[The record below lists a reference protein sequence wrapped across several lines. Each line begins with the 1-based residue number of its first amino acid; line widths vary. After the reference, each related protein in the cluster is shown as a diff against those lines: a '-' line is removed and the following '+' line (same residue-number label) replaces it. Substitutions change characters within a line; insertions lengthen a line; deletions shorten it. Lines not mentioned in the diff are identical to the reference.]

1 MKNKNLWLL
10 PIDKAS
16 RLVIYEN
23 NDFILLNRYEPNWIE
38 TNFNRTNQHI
48 YITSD
53 EEIKEGEWVLNISNN
68 KIFKQDNSK
77 YDGYTL
83 SFYKKII
90 LTTDLDLIKDGVQSI
105 PDEFLEWFVNNPSC
119 EKVETKLIEQRSH
132 LTLNDWIDE
141 DENGKFPVSIA
152 GAFCYRKINKIIIQ
166 KEEPKQKC
174 QHCKQTISKYGCACG
189 KQKEEPINH
198 PNILSNSLTNKVNKQ
213 EKSMKDTAEEL
224 AEIAIILTN
233 NSANYQET
241 LEEVAEKQCEV
252 EGWGLYEGLSE
263 QCAIKNSFKAG
274 AIWQQ
279 EQDKKMYSEED
290 MKQAFHVGRLYLGR
304 EGDTNFEQ
312 FIEEFKNK

>member
-1 MKNKNLWLL
+1 
-10 PIDKAS
+10 
-16 RLVIYEN
+16 
-23 NDFILLNRYEPNWIE
+23 
-38 TNFNRTNQHI
+38 
-48 YITSD
+48 
-53 EEIKEGEWVLNISNN
+53 VLFRSG
-68 KIFKQDNSK
+68 K
-77 YDGYTL
+77 DGYG
-83 SFYKKII
+83 YY
-90 LTTDLDLIKDGVQSI
+90 
-105 PDEFLEWFVNNPSC
+105 
-119 EKVETKLIEQRSH
+119 
-132 LTLNDWIDE
+132 
-141 DENGKFPVSIA
+141 GK
-152 GAFCYRKINKIIIQ
+152 YKIII
-166 KEEPKQKC
+166 P
-174 QHCKQTISKYGCACG
+174 SK
-189 KQKEEPINH
+189 EPINH

>member
-23 NDFILLNRYEPNWIE
+23 NDFILLNRYEPSWIE

-53 EEIKEGEWVLNISNN
+53 EEIKEKDWVLNISNN

-90 LTTDLDLIKDGVQSI
+90 LTTDQDLIKDGIQAI
-105 PDEFLEWFVNNPSC
+105 DDEFLEWFVKNPSC
-119 EKVETKLIEQRSH
+119 ELVDIGTSL
-132 LTLNDWIDE
+132 LD
-141 DENGKFPVSIA
+141 GKD
-152 GAFCYRKINKIIIQ
+152 GYGYYGKYKIII
-166 KEEPKQKC
+166 P
-174 QHCKQTISKYGCACG
+174 SK
-189 KQKEEPINH
+189 EPINH

>member
-10 PIDKAS
+10 PTDKAS

-23 NDFILLNRYEPNWIE
+23 NDFILLNRYEPSWIE

-53 EEIKEGEWVLNISNN
+53 KEIKGNVWVINIVDGSIY
-68 KIFKQDNSK
+68 KTVSEIIFVDVNDTDFHKWR
-77 YDGYTL
+77 
-83 SFYKKII
+83 KII
-90 LTTDLDLIKDGVQSI
+90 LTTDQDLIKDGIQAI
-105 PDEFLEWFVNNPSC
+105 DDEFLEWFVKNPSC
-119 EKVETKLIEQRSH
+119 ELVDIGTSL
-132 LTLNDWIDE
+132 LD
-141 DENGKFPVSIA
+141 GKD
-152 GAFCYRKINKIIIQ
+152 GYGYYGKYKIII
-166 KEEPKQKC
+166 P
-174 QHCKQTISKYGCACG
+174 SK
-189 KQKEEPINH
+189 EPINH